1 MIPAVMMQGAVNQS
15 VGVLRAPEGVAAV
28 LSPLRRRLLENLES
42 PDSATGLA
50 RKLGIPR
57 QKINYH
63 LRKLE
68 SAGLVELDE
77 EKNRRGCVERYV
89 RMTAHAFV
97 ISPAF
102 LEGLAANPELLR
114 DRYSSA
120 YLVAMAGRVVRDV
133 AVLRERAAG
142 REQRLA
148 TAALETEISF
158 ASPADFKSFSEELAG
173 HILRL
178 AAKYNRSDEHPSRR
192 FRVFTAMHPVITKKE
207 ENAQDNRNKP
217 AELSVGQTKRKRR

>member
-1 MIPAVMMQGAVNQS
+1 MMPAVMVQGAVNQS

-89 RMTAHAFV
+89 RMTARAFV

-102 LEGLAANPELLR
+102 LEGLAANPELVR

-133 AVLRERAAG
+133 AVLRERAAD

-148 TAALETEISF
+148 TAALEAEISF
-158 ASPADFKSFSEELAG
+158 ASPGDFKSFSEELAG
-173 HILRL
+173 DVLRL
-178 AAKYNRSDEHPSRR
+178 AAKYNRSGEPSSRR
-192 FRVFTAMHPVITKKE
+192 FRVIAGIHPVITKKE
-207 ENAQDNRNKP
+207 ESAQDRHNRP
-217 AELSVGQTKRKRR
+217 AETSVGQTKRKRR